1 LVAAETLNATVVDM
15 RFVKPLDTALLI
27 EMAQSHAALLT
38 LEENVIQGGAGS
50 ACLEALIAANVA
62 LPKIQLLGLP
72 DAYIEHGDHGQ
83 LLADLGLD
91 AAGIV
96 ASATA
101 LLAH

>member
-1 LVAAETLNATVVDM
+1 
-15 RFVKPLDTALLI
+15 
-27 EMAQSHAALLT
+27 
-38 LEENVIQGGAGS
+38 
-50 ACLEALIAANVA
+50 
-62 LPKIQLLGLP
+62 LGLP

-101 LLAH
+101 LLTH